1 MKDYCIDSHFRG
13 ANERIGLELCTK
25 DNPGARG
32 EQNFALTWRKVRS
45 GGNVLH
51 LNQGHFNFYIEA
63 TDTCVLK
70 IAFELDFKRYFAVF
84 RIWIRIKIC
93 FLDPD
98 PGGKKA

>member
-1 MKDYCIDSHFRG
+1 MDTGKYFFPLLLTIFLLCYRSSVEKDYCIDSHFRG

-70 IAFELDFKRYFAVF
+70 NCLWAWF
-84 RIWIRIKIC
+84 
-93 FLDPD
+93 
-98 PGGKKA
+98 